1 MRAPIRAGLRAFAVV
16 CLASTFAPAQEP
28 ASEGFSFDPIE
39 VDSSTVPEA
48 KCFMSPRYIVVARQ
62 RRERLGSDFFVRPRK
77 TGRCEADSL
86 SGDYVLRDEWAAYF
100 SGLHGDVL
108 FIDSGTGPDIRYLI
122 LVDVAARRRLT
133 ELSYV
138 ELVAGPD
145 SLSVGVWDGSE
156 LEEPAPGC
164 TAPRGGLVPG
174 VDSLF
179 FLDVRSGQTRFSGRT
194 RCAQRQ

>member
-1 MRAPIRAGLRAFAVV
+1 MRDRPADHLLLLDDLHSEIRARHLSHRTEQAY
-16 CLASTFAPAQEP
+16 ASWVE
-28 ASEGFSFDPIE
+28 
-39 VDSSTVPEA
+39 
-48 KCFMSPRYIVVARQ
+48 RYIRFHRGRHPAHMGTPKIDAFLTYLSAHRGVAA
-62 RRERLGSDFFVRPRK
+62 S
-77 TGRCEADSL
+77 
-86 SGDYVLRDEWAAYF
+86 
-100 SGLHGDVL
+100 DVL

-194 RCAQRQ
+194 RCAQRH

>member
-1 MRAPIRAGLRAFAVV
+1 MRSTILAGFRALAAV
-16 CLASTFAPAQEP
+16 CLATTFALAQEP
-28 ASEGFSFDPIE
+28 ASGGFSFDPIE
-39 VDSSTVPEA
+39 VDSSNVPGA
-48 KCFMSPRYIVVARQ
+48 RCYISSRYIVVERE
-62 RRERLGSDFFVRPRK
+62 RRERLGSDFFVRPRESS
-77 TGRCEADSL
+77 RCEADSL
-86 SGDYVLRDEWAAYF
+86 PGDYVLRDEWAAYF

-156 LEEPAPGC
+156 LEETAPGC